1 MDIVNRLKL
10 FMDSESIGS
19 TQFAD
24 ACKIPRP
31 TLSQI
36 LSGRNKK
43 ISDEVI
49 SKIHEAFGEGPMST
63 NANNEIS
70 EPQNGGYID
79 FSSPQN
85 TDTANVTNAS
95 QSHENDD
102 VFASEKILESSLF
115 DEGDQN
121 TIGVQLPLN
130 PVASNPISIAA
141 DGNKSIVNIMVFY
154 SDNSFQSFV
163 PKKNP
168 SK

>member
-49 SKIHEAFGEGPMST
+49 SKIHEAYPRLSVLWLLFGEGPMST

-79 FSSPQN
+79 FSSPQ
-85 TDTANVTNAS
+85 TLIQQT
-95 QSHENDD
+95 
-102 VFASEKILESSLF
+102 
-115 DEGDQN
+115 
-121 TIGVQLPLN
+121 LPMHHKVMKMMTFLH
-130 PVASNPISIAA
+130 
-141 DGNKSIVNIMVFY
+141 
-154 SDNSFQSFV
+154 Q
-163 PKKNP
+163 KKF
-168 SK
+168 

>member
-49 SKIHEAFGEGPMST
+49 SKIHEAYPRLSVLWLLLEKDLCPQMQITKSQNPKMAVILIFHHLKTLIQQTLPMHHKVMKMMT
-63 NANNEIS
+63 FLHQKNFRIIS
-70 EPQNGGYID
+70 LRRRRSKHDRGSAP
-79 FSSPQN
+79 FK
-85 TDTANVTNAS
+85 
-95 QSHENDD
+95 SHG
-102 VFASEKILESSLF
+102 I
-115 DEGDQN
+115 
-121 TIGVQLPLN
+121 
-130 PVASNPISIAA
+130 
-141 DGNKSIVNIMVFY
+141 
-154 SDNSFQSFV
+154 
-163 PKKNP
+163 
-168 SK
+168 